1 MAGVFTIVSKKI
13 GEGGDK
19 RGTEVKRLQQLLAM
33 AGYTRV
39 GTPDGSWGKNTTYA
53 WMEYQEEAGIRPAR
67 PFLDGHDPEN
77 KLRDLADWAGVLIP
91 LPSQNGARG
100 LKAHL
105 DTVREMKLPYGW
117 YDSTKDKLHGNGTM
131 MTWGLALNGD
141 HSYAICTRP
150 GGRMS
155 ALFDPK
161 VPRASN
167 CTAFA
172 NVLLSIWFAGNLH
185 YAKYNASQDA
195 GGPDEA
201 KNLAKR
207 YGYTPLAGT
216 PKLPAGVTPRDGLYT
231 SLEEIQADTSPGTLY
246 HVGICTKDAA
256 ITHDTV
262 LLDGDIYE
270 CNLDKTPACY
280 STSLEE
286 RWDRIRHKGKY
297 AVVSGPG

>member
-19 RGTEVKRLQQLLAM
+19 RGTEVKRLQQLLSM

-39 GTPDGSWGKNTTYA
+39 GTPDGSWGKNTTLA
-53 WMEYQEEAGIRPAR
+53 WMQYQEEFGIRPAR
-67 PFLDGHDPEN
+67 PFLDGHDPAN
-77 KLRDLADWAGVLIP
+77 KLFDLADRAGVLIP
-91 LPSQNGARG
+91 LPSQPGAKG

-105 DTVREMKLPYGW
+105 DTVREIKLPYGW
-117 YDSTKDKLHGNGTM
+117 HDAGKDKTYGNGTM

-141 HSYAICTRP
+141 HSYAICTKP

-155 ALFDPK
+155 ALFDKK

-185 YAKYNASQDA
+185 YPKYSASQDA
-195 GGPDEA
+195 GGTDES
-201 KNLAKR
+201 KNLGLR
-207 YGYTPLAGT
+207 YGLTPLAGS
-216 PKLPAGVTPRDGLYT
+216 PKLPAGVTARDGLYT
-231 SLEEIQADTSPGTLY
+231 SLEELQADTTPGTLY
-246 HVGICTKDAA
+246 HVGICTKGAA

-262 LLDGDIYE
+262 LLDGDLYE
-270 CNLDKTPACY
+270 CNHDRTPACY
-280 STSLEE
+280 SSSLEDRWE
-286 RWDRIRHKGKY
+286 RTTKGGKY
-297 AVVSGPG
+297 MVVSGPA